1 MPMTGTLGRKNMRE
15 EIQGRKE
22 ELEKWKGKVIPMII
36 GALETVIPKLEKWL
50 QQIPGTSKTLNLPDL

>member
-1 MPMTGTLGRKNMRE
+1 MTGTLGRKNMRE